1 MAIVRWEPFRDL
13 ITLQDRMNRLFDERF
28 GRLRAGDESMDSG
41 AWSPAVDIYETD
53 HDIVVKAELPEM
65 KEKDIDIRLENN
77 ILTLKGERKF
87 EKVTREENYHRVER
101 AYGAFSRSFTLP
113 TSVDQDKINAEYKD
127 GVLKIT
133 LPKKAETKSKQIKVN
148 IT

>member
-1 MAIVRWEPFRDL
+1 MAKVRCEPFRDL

-28 GRLRAGDESMDSG
+28 GRLRAGDGPMDTG
-41 AWSPAVDIYETD
+41 VWSPAVDIYETD

-65 KEKDIDIRLENN
+65 KEKDIDIRLENDT
-77 ILTLKGERKF
+77 LTLKGERKL
-87 EKVTREENYHRVER
+87 EKETREENYHRVER

-113 TSVDQDKINAEYKD
+113 TSVDQDRITAEYRD

>member
-1 MAIVRWEPFRDL
+1 MAIVRREPFRDL

-28 GRLRAGDESMDSG
+28 GRMRTGDESMDSG
-41 AWSPAVDIYETD
+41 TWSPAVDIYETD

-65 KEKDIDIRLENN
+65 KEEDIDIRLENDT
-77 ILTLKGERKF
+77 LTLKGERKL
-87 EKVTREENYHRVER
+87 EKETREENYHRVER

-113 TSVDQDKINAEYKD
+113 TSVDRDKITAEYRD

-133 LPKKAETKSKQIKVN
+133 LPKKAETRSKQIKVN